1 MRQQNIQCV
10 HRSLRGRLRGN
21 FKGINTSQAQQRA
34 GLFARCT
41 VLHHKNNPYS
51 QHMLI
56 QLMYWCECAPF
67 WQKLTSLFTFICLCT
82 HNPCTY
88 YHVLLLEELGVIE
101 THFPRRLRTFAGVSN
116 CSREGRLRKL
126 NLQIWFLEGSET
138 NSITEDT
145 KNYIFMFIN
154 SVAEGKKL
162 RLYFWRR

>member
-1 MRQQNIQCV
+1 MYTDHSVVGSEGTLKDKHITGTTASRLVCRCYIIRTIRIVNICSYSWCIDV
-10 HRSLRGRLRGN
+10 N
-21 FKGINTSQAQQRA
+21 
-34 GLFARCT
+34 
-41 VLHHKNNPYS
+41 VLHSGKNSHLY
-51 QHMLI
+51 
-56 QLMYWCECAPF
+56 
-67 WQKLTSLFTFICLCT
+67 
-82 HNPCTY
+82 
-88 YHVLLLEELGVIE
+88 LLLSACAHTTHAPIAMFCSWRSWGVIE

-162 RLYFWRR
+162 RLYFWRW

>member
-1 MRQQNIQCV
+1 M
-10 HRSLRGRLRGN
+10 
-21 FKGINTSQAQQRA
+21 
-34 GLFARCT
+34 
-41 VLHHKNNPYS
+41 
-51 QHMLI
+51 
-56 QLMYWCECAPF
+56 
-67 WQKLTSLFTFICLCT
+67 CT

-101 THFPRRLRTFAGVSN
+101 THFLRKLRTFAGVSN
-116 CSREGRLRKL
+116 CSREESLRKL

-162 RLYFWRR
+162 RLYF